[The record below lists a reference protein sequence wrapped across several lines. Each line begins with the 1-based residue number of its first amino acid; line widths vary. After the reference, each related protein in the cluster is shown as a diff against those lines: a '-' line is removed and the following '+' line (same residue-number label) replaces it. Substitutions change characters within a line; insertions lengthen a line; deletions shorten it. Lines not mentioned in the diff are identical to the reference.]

1 MSDQVTTE
9 LRLEFEQLIV
19 QMFNE
24 NLTASEDARLMEI
37 VASSPELRQLYVDQI
52 LSDTLLRWTYA
63 DCSEAA
69 AELIPDFALEAPV
82 ELAPSQTLVSVK
94 REFRSWYGAV
104 ASIAVLLAVAFCAV
118 FLWPTR
124 DKKTAAP
131 LLVSGPQ
138 QPAVVAMLID
148 SEDAVWANSIGE
160 LKYGMSFREG
170 ERLALDSGLVRLAF
184 ECGAGVTLKGP
195 AILELRSAWKAV
207 LHRGKLAAVV
217 PEDARGF
224 TVLTP
229 DMKIVDLG
237 TKFGA
242 EVDATGQA
250 KVQVYEG
257 EVTVRSRKAPEA
269 EESLLLSSKV
279 RSHYSQSPAD
289 FTDIHLASVDS
300 SDVVSLPSLEQ
311 LQLVRTG
318 QYPPAI
324 QSMPLSE
331 ALSRLGASSASDQP
345 SNFSQAWLAEDF
357 SPFQHAD
364 SGREGLHPWIVDG
377 KFARVT
383 LLDTPLRWQ
392 SISGDPYVIEMD
404 GRDPAFPSLCN
415 RLETRLPGRIAQDFY
430 FSFLGRYQG
439 LDPNDFFALWF
450 DNSLDVGVSHSAKPN
465 AGIRFGEY
473 FARAK
478 LDHQDGRPVMGNDV
492 RFFLVGRVRKSSK
505 GKFNHLEL
513 WINPDVESIG
523 PPDLQVKLPP
533 EQGAASLSTLG
544 FRMGKDTEPQDKL
557 WIDRLLIDF
566 SLQNVLQARPSTDS
580 SPNPPAISP
589 K

>member
-1 MSDQVTTE
+1 MSDQVPTE

-19 QMFNE
+19 QLFNE

-37 VASSPELRQLYVDQI
+37 VESSPELRQLYVDQI
-52 LSDTLLRWTYA
+52 LSDTLLQWTYA

-69 AELIPDFALEAPV
+69 AELIPDFVFEEPV
-82 ELAPSQTLVSVK
+82 ELAQRQTLVSANQ
-94 REFRSWYGAV
+94 EFRRWFGPV
-104 ASIAVLLAVAFCAV
+104 VSIAALLAIACCAV
-118 FLWPTR
+118 FLWPTGNKHPSTP
-124 DKKTAAP
+124 D
-131 LLVSGPQ
+131 LVSGSPP
-138 QPAVVAMLID
+138 PAVVAMLID
-148 SEDAVWANSIGE
+148 SEDAVWADSIGE

-195 AILELRSAWKAV
+195 AILELSSAWKAV

-242 EVDATGQA
+242 EVDSTGQA

-257 EVTVRSRKAPEA
+257 EVTVRSRKAPAA
-269 EESLLLSSKV
+269 EEALLLSSKV

-331 ALSRLGASSASDQP
+331 ALSRLGASATADRRP
-345 SNFSQAWLAEDF
+345 NFSRAWLAEDF

-364 SGREGLHPWIVDG
+364 SDQAGLHPWIVDG

-383 LLDTPLRWQ
+383 VLDTPLHWQ

-415 RLETRLPGRIAQDFY
+415 RLETRLPGRISQDFY

-465 AGIRFGEY
+465 AGIRFGDY
-473 FARAK
+473 FARIK
-478 LDHQDGRPVMGNDV
+478 LDHQDTRPVLGNDV
-492 RFFLVGRVRKSSK
+492 RFFLVGRVRKSNQ
-505 GKFNHLEL
+505 GKFNLLEL
-513 WINPDVESIG
+513 WIDPDVKSIG
-523 PPDLQVKLPP
+523 PPDLQVSLPP
-533 EQGAASLSTLG
+533 DQGAESLSTLG

-557 WIDRLLIDF
+557 WIDRLLVDF
-566 SLQNVLQARPSTDS
+566 SLQNVL
-580 SPNPPAISP
+580 
-589 K
+589 